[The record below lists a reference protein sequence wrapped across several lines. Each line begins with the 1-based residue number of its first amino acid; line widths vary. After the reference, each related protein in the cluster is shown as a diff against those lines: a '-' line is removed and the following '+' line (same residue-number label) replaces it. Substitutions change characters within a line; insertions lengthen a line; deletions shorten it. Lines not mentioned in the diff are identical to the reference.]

1 MKNKKLTKADV
12 IDQIY
17 KEINLQKKDIVEVT
31 DTLLTVIKNSLIND
45 FSIELR
51 GFGTFEPVI
60 RKEKKSARNPKTGKV
75 FTVPAHYVANFKPGK
90 ELKESL
96 LKKEFNIKN
105 D

>member
-1 MKNKKLTKADV
+1 MPNKVTKNDLVDAIYQKTKCEKQV
-12 IDQIY
+12 IQSVVDSF
-17 KEINLQKKDIVEVT
+17 LMEV
-31 DTLLTVIKNSLIND
+31 KSSLEEG
-45 FSIELR
+45 STIELR
-51 GFGTFEPVI
+51 GFGTFESVL

-75 FTVPAHYVANFKPGK
+75 FTVPAHYVAKFKPGK